1 MHFLYYDCSVVFT
14 THILCLS
21 ISSELPNDPDEML
34 MCDGC
39 DIEMHVSCAGLTA
52 VPTCDWLCPGC
63 LEIMDARRKYLVK
76 GEETRSLE
84 TKLPDLPALSANT
97 LDLAA
102 HAQQRFIA
110 DVTARKESVVEQLM
124 ENQRVLAVE
133 SAERIEVLKRELRE
147 AEKDKSLKERMF
159 QSACRVIRQR
169 LKLYSWEVF
178 GGSGT
183 SNIKYNKDNGDIVV
197 LQRKTTYEYRSM
209 RIESKHSYE
218 GCTQHQ
224 WQTWYNKI
232 QRYRR
237 ETDALPEFVEK
248 NAANEKVASLQQELK
263 TSEANEKDMTV
274 VNEDERRSL
283 LLNFATLLSE
293 PRLDFETAKSYG
305 VRKGL
310 SPLFLGVV
318 KPRDSHDVQVLNI
331 LKEPTELIIIVPIN
345 ESINEDDDI
354 NAGAIESGVEYYLW
368 GTTEL
373 FSSDR
378 NDCLPMDFSPT
389 SVRSAQKDLIAML
402 LRDPCNSSLQVSAP
416 SLPSSVCLRGSG
428 TDEML
433 GQMSKCFDLS
443 ELVRDCNYPIQDQP
457 FLDTP
462 KRLADNGLELRNYQK
477 TSLKWLVDKETNP
490 TGMGSSGELWHR
502 MRGFGGNDQHGFFF
516 CDLTGSILLDIFNY
530 RSDVDQKDASEY
542 CGDRFPSSAIVGSE
556 MGLGKTV
563 IALSLI
569 VASPPS
575 LHNRTLP
582 REFIAKINHPAY
594 VPPPSVSACLA
605 STAKGFLSSGTLV
618 IAPMTLCPQWQAE
631 IERFAPWMSFIT
643 LHNDE
648 KATSEDIA
656 SKDIVIISTFLLSS
670 SGRRSTGNMGSSQ
683 LMNKLKRVHF
693 HRIFLDESHYN
704 NTGGRVKFAL
714 SQLSSTHRYAVT
726 GTPVGHS
733 LADLYGQLRFLRVPQ
748 FCRPDFWKQCIETPY
763 SNHNYYALNVL
774 RSLLSRTV
782 IRHSKE
788 QNLEGKA
795 LLSLPPRTVET
806 LLLQFGSNEEKIV
819 YDYLETKNTARF
831 MSLRSESPASVLG
844 KFIELNAML
853 FVSRHACGHA
863 SLVNLDNVH
872 NLNDKIDQEQRR
884 KREKEEA
891 RLGKKKKKPEAKKL
905 DLTRADIL
913 QQAITKARPSASNRM
928 REAVMSIQEGEI
940 DFVECPICLDPIE
953 EQDIALTPCAHKF
966 CGECIRSCLESL
978 SSSREPRGNCPEC
991 RELINLTELT
1001 FLGDAKDAGE
1011 KMIENN
1017 DDQKPKAKED
1027 KSEAIDI
1034 NGFNLL
1040 QKEIFSS
1047 TTGASDQRAVAEVL
1061 SSKEK
1066 MQQRAFCHTI
1076 PGEVLEA
1083 WNIASAQIGSKVAR
1097 LLEEIKLMSQHDAT
1111 SKCVVFSQFL
1121 GTLNIVQQELT
1132 ARGVKFSRVDG
1143 NMKQYQ
1149 RADNIHSFTH
1159 EPEVKVLLLSM
1170 RAGAA
1175 GLNLM
1180 AANYCFLLDPATNS
1194 AIEEQAIDRIHRI
1207 GQTRPVI
1214 VKRFIME
1221 GSVEQRVLE
1230 NRRSLAADRPTA
1242 STLLDGAGDLEEEEK
1257 LNSSSQRRERHI
1269 DENGM
1274 GETSFQ
1280 RLKQLEAL
1288 FGCEATVK
1296 GRRA

>member
-1 MHFLYYDCSVVFT
+1 M
-14 THILCLS
+14 S
-21 ISSELPNDPDEML
+21 IYHSSEVPNDPDEML
-34 MCDGC
+34 ICDGC

-63 LEIMDARRKYLVK
+63 IEIMDARKKYLVK

-84 TKLPDLPALSANT
+84 ARLSELPALSADT
-97 LDLAA
+97 LELAA
-102 HAQQRFIA
+102 RAQQRLIA
-110 DVTARKESVVEQLM
+110 DVTARKESAVEQLV
-124 ENQRVLAVE
+124 ENQRVLAVA
-133 SAERIEVLKRELRE
+133 SAERIVELKEELRNAQE
-147 AEKDKSLKERMF
+147 DKSLKETTF
-159 QSACRVIRQR
+159 KNACRVVMRR
-169 LKLYSWEVF
+169 LKLAGWDIC
-178 GGSGT
+178 GSGE
-183 SNIKYNKDNGDIVV
+183 SYIKYRNDNGDVAV
-197 LQRKTTYEYRSM
+197 LRRKSTFEIRGM

-224 WQTWYNKI
+224 WQIWDNKI
-232 QRYRR
+232 IQYSR
-237 ETDALPEFVEK
+237 ETRDLPECMEK
-248 NAANEKVASLQQELK
+248 NAAKERVTALQQELK
-263 TSEANEKDMTV
+263 LSEANEKDMSA

-305 VRKGL
+305 VRKEE

-318 KPRDSHDVQVLNI
+318 KPRDSHDVQVLNV
-331 LKEPTELIIIVPIN
+331 LKEPTELIIIVPMN
-345 ESINEDDDI
+345 ESMNEEDEDTDTR
-354 NAGAIESGVEYYLW
+354 AIESGVEYFLW
-368 GTTEL
+368 GTMEL

-428 TDEML
+428 ADEML

-457 FLDTP
+457 LLDTP

-516 CDLTGSILLDIFNY
+516 CDLTGSILSDIFDY
-530 RSDVDQKDASEY
+530 RSDVDQNDASDY
-542 CGDRFPSSAIVGSE
+542 CGDSFPSSAIVGSE

-582 REFIAKINHPAY
+582 REYIAKINHPAY

-605 STAKGFLSSGTLV
+605 STTKGFLSSGTLV

-648 KATSEDIA
+648 KATSAEIA

-670 SGRRSTGNMGSSQ
+670 SGRRSAGNMGSSQ
-683 LMNKLKRVHF
+683 LMKELRRVHF

-704 NTGGRVKFAL
+704 NTGGRVKSAL

-774 RSLLSRTV
+774 RSLLSRMV

-788 QNLEGKA
+788 QNLDGKA

-806 LLLQFGSNEEKIV
+806 LLLPFGSKEEKIV

-831 MSLRSESPASVLG
+831 MSLRSESPASALG

-853 FVSRHACGHA
+853 FVARHACGHA

-872 NLNDKIDQEQRR
+872 NLNEKIEQEQRR

-891 RLGKKKKKPEAKKL
+891 RLGKKKKKPEPKKL

-940 DFVECPICLDPIE
+940 DYVECPICLDPIE

-991 RELINLTELT
+991 REMINLTELT

-1011 KMIENN
+1011 KMTEND
-1017 DDQKPKAKED
+1017 DDQKPKAKEE

-1047 TTGASDQRAVAEVL
+1047 TTGASDQRALAEVL
-1061 SSKEK
+1061 TSKEK

-1097 LLEEIKLMSQHDAT
+1097 LLEEIKLMSQHDVT

-1121 GTLNIVQQELT
+1121 GTLDIVQQELT
-1132 ARGVKFSRVDG
+1132 ARGVNFSRVDG

-1149 RADNIHSFTH
+1149 RADNIHSFTD

-1180 AANYCFLLDPATNS
+1180 AANYCFLMDPATNS

-1221 GSVEQRVLE
+1221 NSVEQRVLE

-1257 LNSSSQRRERHI
+1257 LNSSSQTRERHI

-1296 GRRA
+1296 GKRA

>member
-1 MHFLYYDCSVVFT
+1 MNHYLSFDNSFFVRLFT
-14 THILCLS
+14 
-21 ISSELPNDPDEML
+21 EFPNDPDEML

-52 VPTCDWLCPGC
+52 VPKCDWLCPTC
-63 LEIMDARRKYLVK
+63 LEIMDARRKNLPK
-76 GEETRSLE
+76 GGEARSLE
-84 TKLPDLPALSANT
+84 VRLPELPALSADT

-102 HAQQRFIA
+102 RAQQRFIA
-110 DVTARKESVVEQLM
+110 DITARKESAVEQLM
-124 ENQRVLAVE
+124 ENQRVLATEAVK
-133 SAERIEVLKRELRE
+133 RIEDIKEEILEAQEDETSKTLRY
-147 AEKDKSLKERMF
+147 F
-159 QSACRVIRQR
+159 SASRVIRER
-169 LKLYSWEVF
+169 LKLIDWEILELC
-178 GGSGT
+178 GT
-183 SNIKYNKDNGDIVV
+183 SYIKYRNENGGTVEI
-197 LQRKTTYEYRSM
+197 RRRTSYGYSRGGYGY
-209 RIESKHSYE
+209 IHSYE
-218 GCTQHQ
+218 GGKQNQ
-224 WQTWYNKI
+224 WQTWYNKLLQYTRETRSLSECI
-232 QRYRR
+232 QR
-237 ETDALPEFVEK
+237 
-248 NAANEKVASLQQELK
+248 NAAKERLVSLNEDLES
-263 TSEANEKDMTV
+263 SEANERERSAME
-274 VNEDERRSL
+274 EDDRRSL
-283 LLNFATLLSE
+283 QLSFATLLSE
-293 PRLDFETAKSYG
+293 PQLDFETAKAYG
-305 VRKGL
+305 DRRGRG
-310 SPLFLGVV
+310 PLLLGVV
-318 KPRDSHDVQVLNI
+318 EIRDSSDVQVLNI
-331 LKEPTELIIIVPIN
+331 LKEPAELIIVVPVN
-345 ESINEDDDI
+345 PFMSDEEDLCVRT
-354 NAGAIESGVEYYLW
+354 IEIGVEYYLW
-368 GTTEL
+368 GTAEL

-402 LRDPCNSSLQVSAP
+402 RRDPRNSSLLVSAP
-416 SLPSSVCLRGSG
+416 KTPSSVCLRGSG

-433 GQMSKCFDLS
+433 GQMTKCFDLS

-457 FLDTP
+457 LLETP

-502 MRGFGGNDQHGFFF
+502 MRGFGGNDQHEFFF
-516 CDLTGSILLDIFNY
+516 CDLTGSILNDIFNY
-530 RSDVDQKDASEY
+530 RSDVDQKDASKY
-542 CGDRFPSSAIVGSE
+542 CGDSFPSSAILGSE

-575 LHNRTLP
+575 LQNRTLP
-582 REFIAKINHPAY
+582 REYISKINHPSY
-594 VPPPSVSACLA
+594 VPPPSVTECL
-605 STAKGFLSSGTLV
+605 SSNAKGLLSSGTLV

-631 IERFAPWMSFIT
+631 IERFAPWMSLIT
-643 LHNDE
+643 LHNGE
-648 KATSEDIA
+648 KATIDEIA
-656 SKDIVIISTFLLSS
+656 SKDIVVISTFLLSS

-693 HRIFLDESHYN
+693 HRIILDESHYN
-704 NTGGRVKFAL
+704 NTGDRVKSAL

-726 GTPVGHS
+726 GTPVGNS

-763 SNHNYYALNVL
+763 SNHNYYSLNVL

-788 QNLEGKA
+788 QNLDGKA

-806 LLLQFGSNEEKIV
+806 LLLQFGSKEEKIV

-831 MSLRSESPASVLG
+831 MSLRTESPNSVLG

-872 NLNDKIDQEQRR
+872 NLNVKIDQEQRR
-884 KREKEEA
+884 KREREEC
-891 RLGKKKKKPEAKKL
+891 RSGKMKKKPEAKKM

-940 DFVECPICLDPIE
+940 EYLECPICLDPIE

-991 RELINLTELT
+991 RELIKLTELT

-1011 KMIENN
+1011 KVTTND
-1017 DDQKPKAKED
+1017 DDQKSKAKEE
-1027 KSEAIDI
+1027 KSETIDI

-1040 QKEIFSS
+1040 TKDVFSS
-1047 TTGASDQRAVAEVL
+1047 TTGASDQRAVAEIL
-1061 SSKEK
+1061 DNKQK
-1066 MQQRAFCHTI
+1066 MQQRAYCHTI

-1097 LLEEIKLMSQHDAT
+1097 LLEEIKCMNQNDAT

-1121 GTLNIVQQELT
+1121 GTLDIVQQELT
-1132 ARGVKFSRVDG
+1132 SRGVKFSRVDG
-1143 NMKQYQ
+1143 HMKQYQ
-1149 RADNIHSFTH
+1149 RADNIHSFTN

-1180 AANYCFLLDPATNS
+1180 AANYCFLMDPATNS

-1207 GQTRPVI
+1207 GQTRPVT
-1214 VKRFIME
+1214 VKRFILE

-1230 NRRSLAADRPTA
+1230 NRRSLAADRAGTA
-1242 STLLDGAGDLEEEEK
+1242 LLDGSADLEEEEK
-1257 LNSSSQRRERHI
+1257 LNNISQTRERHT

-1280 RLKQLEAL
+1280 RLRQLEAL

-1296 GRRA
+1296 VTKA

>member
-1 MHFLYYDCSVVFT
+1 MTSHSS
-14 THILCLS
+14 CLF
-21 ISSELPNDPDEML
+21 IHSSELPNDPDEML

-39 DIEMHVSCAGLTA
+39 DLEMHVSCAGLTA
-52 VPTCDWLCPGC
+52 VPTFDWLCPGC
-63 LEIMDARRKYLVK
+63 LEIMDARRTYLAE

-84 TKLPDLPALSANT
+84 ARLPNLPALSADT

-102 HAQQRFIA
+102 RAQQRFIA
-110 DVTARKESVVEQLM
+110 DITARKENALEQVVD
-124 ENQRVLAVE
+124 NQRVLAIE
-133 SAERIEVLKRELRE
+133 SKERIEELKDEISDAREDEVLQLQSYYTATRLIR
-147 AEKDKSLKERMF
+147 ERMKLVDWKISENF
-159 QSACRVIRQR
+159 GTSFIKFRKDDGNTVVIRR
-169 LKLYSWEVF
+169 TMSYGYSR
-178 GGSGT
+178 GRYDS
-183 SNIKYNKDNGDIVV
+183 SY
-197 LQRKTTYEYRSM
+197 
-209 RIESKHSYE
+209 SYE
-218 GCTQHQ
+218 GGTQNQ
-224 WQTWYNKI
+224 WQTWYNKLL
-232 QRYRR
+232 QYTQ
-237 ETDALPEFVEK
+237 ETRALPECVDK
-248 NAANEKVASLQQELK
+248 NAAKEKVTSLEEELE
-263 TSEANEKDMTV
+263 SAEENERERPGMDQ
-274 VNEDERRSL
+274 DDRRSL
-283 LLNFATLLSE
+283 LLSFATLLSE
-293 PRLDFETAKSYG
+293 PQLNFETAKEYG
-305 VRKGL
+305 ARMGQG
-310 SPLFLGVV
+310 PLFLGVV
-318 KPRDSHDVQVLNI
+318 KTRDSSDVQVLNI
-331 LKEPTELIIIVPIN
+331 LKEPTELVIIVPVN
-345 ESINEDDDI
+345 PSVDGDVTAVET
-354 NAGAIESGVEYYLW
+354 GLEYYLW
-368 GTTEL
+368 GAAEL
-373 FSSDR
+373 FCSDR

-402 LRDPCNSSLQVSAP
+402 LRDPRNSSVQVSAP
-416 SLPSSVCLRGSG
+416 SVPSSVCLRGSG

-433 GQMSKCFDLS
+433 GQMTKCFDLS

-457 FLDTP
+457 LLETP

-502 MRGFGGNDQHGFFF
+502 MRGLGGNGQQDFFF
-516 CDLTGSILLDIFNY
+516 CDLTGSILSDIFDY
-530 RSDVDQKDASEY
+530 RSDVDQKDASKY
-542 CGDRFPSSAIVGSE
+542 CGDSFPSSAIVGSE

-575 LHNRTLP
+575 LQNRTLP
-582 REFIAKINHPAY
+582 REYISKINHPAY
-594 VPPPSVSACLA
+594 IPPPYVTGSL
-605 STAKGFLSSGTLV
+605 STNAKGFLSSGTLV

-631 IERFAPWMSFIT
+631 IERFAPWMSFLT

-648 KATSEDIA
+648 KATIDEIA
-656 SKDIVIISTFLLSS
+656 SKDLVVISTFLLSS
-670 SGRRSTGNMGSSQ
+670 SGRRSTGNLGSSQ

-693 HRIFLDESHYN
+693 HRIILDESHYN
-704 NTGGRVKFAL
+704 NTGDRVKSAL

-748 FCRPDFWKQCIETPY
+748 FCRPDFWKQCIDTPY

-788 QNLEGKA
+788 QNLDGKA
-795 LLSLPPRTVET
+795 LVSLPPRTVET
-806 LLLQFGSNEEKIV
+806 LLLQFGSKEEKIV

-831 MSLRSESPASVLG
+831 MSLRSESPHSVLG
-844 KFIELNAML
+844 KFIELNGML
-853 FVSRHACGHA
+853 FASRHACGHA

-872 NLNDKIDQEQRR
+872 NLNEKIESERLEKLR
-884 KREKEEA
+884 KANK
-891 RLGKKKKKPEAKKL
+891 GKKKEPETKKL
-905 DLTRADIL
+905 NLTRADIL
-913 QQAITKARPSASNRM
+913 QQAITKARPSACNRM

-940 DFVECPICLDPIE
+940 EYLECPICLDPIE

-991 RELINLTELT
+991 RELIKLTELT

-1011 KMIENN
+1011 KVSKND
-1017 DDQKPKAKED
+1017 DDQKPKAKEE

-1040 QKEIFSS
+1040 TKDIFSS
-1047 TTGASDQRAVAEVL
+1047 TTGATDQRALAEIL
-1061 SSKEK
+1061 DNKEK
-1066 MQQRAFCHTI
+1066 MQQRACCHTI
-1076 PGEVLEA
+1076 PGDVLEA

-1097 LLEEIKLMSQHDAT
+1097 LLEEIKCMSQNDAT

-1121 GTLNIVQQELT
+1121 GTLDIVQQELT

-1149 RADNIHSFTH
+1149 RADNIHSFTN

-1180 AANYCFLLDPATNS
+1180 AANYCFLMDPATNS

-1207 GQTRPVI
+1207 GQTRPVT

-1221 GSVEQRVLE
+1221 GTVEQRVLE
-1230 NRRSLAADRPTA
+1230 NRRSLAADQPTA
-1242 STLLDGAGDLEEEEK
+1242 SALLDGSGDLEEEEK
-1257 LNSSSQRRERHI
+1257 LNNIVYMRERHV
-1269 DENGM
+1269 DENNM
-1274 GETSFQ
+1274 GEKSFQ
-1280 RLKQLEAL
+1280 RLRQLEAL

-1296 GRRA
+1296 VTRA